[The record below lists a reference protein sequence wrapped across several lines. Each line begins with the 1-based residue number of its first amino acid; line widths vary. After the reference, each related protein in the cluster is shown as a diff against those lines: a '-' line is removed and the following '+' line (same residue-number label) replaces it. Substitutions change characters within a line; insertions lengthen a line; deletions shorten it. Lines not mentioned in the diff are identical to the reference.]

1 MITCIKYI
9 FSTSLLFLIPIGAH
23 IAGYAGATLNGTVS
37 RITGKFVLRHFLHF
51 KNLHISLFAMVYYF
65 LVGLDPA
72 GPGFDSTKNG
82 LNKTCARFVQ
92 VLHTN
97 PGELGTN
104 EQRGDLNF
112 YANNK
117 TTTQPGCP
125 FKQCGHAKAIFYYF
139 ASLFPQ
145 YEFIGVNCEQQDSRE
160 ADTLIS
166 RFGFFTDVIEGNF
179 CFNTT
184 SCFPFTAEP
193 ATTSTEMTSTAASS
207 DTPTTVET
215 VKMDSSTESPKVR
228 TRTKKFKSGRMIIS
242 KKDKICKQNC

>member
-1 MITCIKYI
+1 MIFFI
-9 FSTSLLFLIPIGAH
+9 FFLFQ
-23 IAGYAGATLNGTVS
+23 T
-37 RITGKFVLRHFLHF
+37 
-51 KNLHISLFAMVYYF
+51 
-65 LVGLDPA
+65 
-72 GPGFDSTKNG
+72 GFDSTKNG

-117 TTTQPGCP
+117 TTLQPGCP

-145 YEFIGVNCEQQDSRE
+145 HEIISVDCEQQDFRQAE
-160 ADTLIS
+160 TLIT
-166 RFGFFTDVIEGNF
+166 RFGFFSNGIEGNF

-184 SCFPFTAEP
+184 SCFPFTIEP
-193 ATTSTEMTSTAASS
+193 TEISSTEITSTEIMTTEFSDILTMTTTSDQIDNSTRINKSILKNKRIQKQ
-207 DTPTTVET
+207 TNNHI
-215 VKMDSSTESPKVR
+215 
-228 TRTKKFKSGRMIIS
+228 KKR
-242 KKDKICKQNC
+242 